1 MNMVFGN
8 TRARQHGMALYN
20 QLLGERLP
28 SSKEQVLK
36 MVEQACAKDREAQKL
51 YPNVSDDD
59 LLQRRRI
66 HFARACGYYL
76 AAKGHGDIR
85 P

>member
-1 MNMVFGN
+1 MYRSCGLHS
-8 TRARQHGMALYN
+8 TWAR
-20 QLLGERLP
+20 
-28 SSKEQVLK
+28 KKQVLK
-36 MVEQACAKDREAQKL
+36 MVEQACAEDLEAQKL

-76 AAKGHGDIR
+76 AAKGYGDIR

>member
-1 MNMVFGN
+1 M
-8 TRARQHGMALYN
+8 
-20 QLLGERLP
+20 LGERLP
-28 SSKEQVLK
+28 SSKEQVMQ
-36 MVEQACAKDREAQKL
+36 MVERSCNNDREAQKL
-51 YPNVSDDD
+51 YPDISEKD

-76 AAKGHGDIR
+76 AAKGHGVMR